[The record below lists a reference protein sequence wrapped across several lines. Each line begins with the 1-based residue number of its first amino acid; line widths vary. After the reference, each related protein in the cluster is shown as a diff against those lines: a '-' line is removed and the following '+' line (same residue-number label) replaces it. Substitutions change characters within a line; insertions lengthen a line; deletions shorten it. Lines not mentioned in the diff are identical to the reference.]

1 MKQPKLLA
9 KRGTTNHDGFTLIEV
24 VIAAVLVG
32 ISVAGVWGLISW
44 LMYTTNLSNT
54 RTRATYYA
62 EEKME
67 EILSQSMSSG
77 SDSTGTFVRTWTI
90 TPVDASRTDVEV
102 VISWVDPRQR
112 TNTITMN
119 SALVNAVTS
128 FTGVAFSDLF
138 TGGPG

>member
-1 MKQPKLLA
+1 MVIPDTLLKKA
-9 KRGTTNHDGFTLIEV
+9 SRKDGFTLIEIV
-24 VIAAVLVG
+24 VAAVLVG

-54 RTRATYYA
+54 RTQAMYAA

-67 EILSQSMSSG
+67 EILASNLASG
-77 SDSTGTFVRTWTI
+77 SDSTGIFARAWTV
-90 TPVDASRTDVEV
+90 TAVDSYQTDVQV
-102 VISWVDPRQR
+102 AITWVDPRAR
-112 TNTITMN
+112 TNTVVMH